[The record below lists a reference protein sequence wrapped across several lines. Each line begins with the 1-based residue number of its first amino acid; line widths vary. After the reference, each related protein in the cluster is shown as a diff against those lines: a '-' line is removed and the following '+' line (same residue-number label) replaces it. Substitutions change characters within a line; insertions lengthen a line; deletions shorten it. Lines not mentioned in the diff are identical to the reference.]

1 MFKKVGFESFI
12 EGESMP
18 EDLKYNFCLALR
30 AEIET
35 SGLIKTKS
43 IIKLVDCNRD
53 VIFSSREGVSKEKEF
68 KKAYNLSIR
77 DAFKSFET
85 INYEYVPNDKYKKSQ
100 TSSEEEEITKLK
112 AEIKE
117 LKKNESV
124 PVATDV
130 LMEEKALINNPDT
143 KEEIIEEATSEV
155 KKLEEDVSK
164 NNEALTANKISN
176 GYELFAHNSSI
187 SMTIFDSGVKNV
199 FIVKGKDAIV
209 YKKDDIWIYS
219 ETNEANL
226 VTKIMDIKF

>member
-1 MFKKVGFESFI
+1 
-12 EGESMP
+12 
-18 EDLKYNFCLALR
+18 
-30 AEIET
+30 
-35 SGLIKTKS
+35 
-43 IIKLVDCNRD
+43 
-53 VIFSSREGVSKEKEF
+53 
-68 KKAYNLSIR
+68 
-77 DAFKSFET
+77 
-85 INYEYVPNDKYKKSQ
+85 
-100 TSSEEEEITKLK
+100 
-112 AEIKE
+112 
-117 LKKNESV
+117 
-124 PVATDV
+124 
-130 LMEEKALINNPDT
+130 MEEKALINNPDT